1 MTMLE
6 VRGLHAAYD
15 GKEALHGVSF
25 DVALGAC
32 VCLIGAN
39 GAGKTTTMRCLSGL
53 LRPTRG
59 TIIFEG
65 EDIAA
70 LSPAARVAAGV
81 ALVPEGRR
89 VFAPMTVRE
98 NLEMGAYRRLWPRR
112 QSTVGADFDFVFA
125 LFPRLHER
133 LSQMAGALSGG
144 EQQML
149 AVARALMLRPKLL
162 LLDEPSMGLAP
173 LVVKDIFATLRRLN
187 EMGVSILLAEQN
199 TRMALRTASRGYVL
213 SGGLIVKAA
222 DAKTLAGESAV
233 QNAYLGL

>member
-1 MTMLE
+1 MLE

-15 GKEALHGVSF
+15 GKEALHGLSF
-25 DVALGAC
+25 DVALGSC

-53 LRPTRG
+53 LKPTQG
-59 TIIFEG
+59 TMLFEG
-65 EDIAA
+65 EAITA
-70 LSPAARVAAGV
+70 LPPAARVAAGIS
-81 ALVPEGRR
+81 LVPEGRR

-112 QSTVGADFDFVFA
+112 QPIVAADFELVFD
-125 LFPRLHER
+125 LFPRLRER
-133 LSQMAGALSGG
+133 SSQLAGALSGG

-149 AVARALMLRPKLL
+149 AIARALMSRPKLL
-162 LLDEPSMGLAP
+162 LLDEPSMGLAQM
-173 LVVKDIFATLRRLN
+173 VVKDIFATLRRLN

-199 TRMALRTASRGYVL
+199 TRMALRTASRGYVMA
-213 SGGLIVKAA
+213 GGLIVQAA
-222 DAKTLAGESAV
+222 DAKTLAAESSV